1 MDERVIA
8 IFSDKNHGASHSRN
22 LGIDAA
28 SGEFIAFLDADD
40 WWNDNKLEEQI
51 KLIKKFELNF
61 VYNDYG
67 IVDERKIFIPLELS
81 LFQIIFKIYVS
92 FSFSSILIEA
102 KYVKDIKF
110 RNIEARND
118 YDFYLRLFS
127 KYPKIKLKKVCK
139 HLSFYRINSKGISRN
154 IVRNCQMFFNIHS
167 FKKQSSFVL
176 CTLFIFYITIL
187 LIKKSSPKYTINL
200 F

>member
-1 MDERVIA
+1 M
-8 IFSDKNHGASHSRN
+8 
-22 LGIDAA
+22 
-28 SGEFIAFLDADD
+28 
-40 WWNDNKLEEQI
+40 
-51 KLIKKFELNF
+51 
-61 VYNDYG
+61 YNDYG
-67 IVDERKIFIPLELS
+67 IVDESGRFLYHLNCPS
-81 LFQIIFKIYVS
+81 SFKSSYLKFMCP

-187 LIKKSSPKYTINL
+187 LIKKSSPKIYNKLIL
-200 F
+200 KFLS